1 MVRLL
6 DHLGLIA
13 LNKYLN
19 VIKLNFGKKCKM
31 LNFTGYDVILSDY

>member
-1 MVRLL
+1 MVPLL

-19 VIKLNFGKKCKM
+19 VIEFNFGKKCKM
-31 LNFTGYDVILSDY
+31 QNFTGYDVI